1 MFILSCLHLTSL
13 FDVPFQILLEK
24 QVPSRPSTRPTTE
37 NSTCQQ
43 TATFWHSVWFEFS
56 IIKHSTKRTIVKVLM
71 HMKDDHCLLEPL
83 DGYNHTQSI
92 HRTILLGHDF
102 SKAKSIL
109 YRNSKSH
116 QNLKPISELVKSKVR
131 G

>member
-1 MFILSCLHLTSL
+1 M
-13 FDVPFQILLEK
+13 
-24 QVPSRPSTRPTTE
+24 
-37 NSTCQQ
+37 
-43 TATFWHSVWFEFS
+43 
-56 IIKHSTKRTIVKVLM
+56 KVLM

-83 DGYNHTQSI
+83 DGYTHTPSI
-92 HRTILLGHDF
+92 HRSKLLGHDF

-116 QNLKPISELVKSKVR
+116 HKLKPISELVKSKVR